1 MRRRERSGALPWVL
15 ALGVALAIAGSAGA
29 ASGPTLDSMRY
40 RVEPLPGGVLGVG
53 GATVDPAMTL
63 RGSFL
68 FQGEHAP
75 ILLVSDTERENPV
88 IRDRIGGE
96 ATLAV
101 ALGKGISVW
110 AGMPFV
116 AYQSGWW
123 PDPDTPIGAWG
134 PGDLRF
140 GGAFRVLDADRFPV
154 GMVLRPAL
162 QVPTGMRAAFASSGV
177 VEGLASIGIETR
189 PGPVRVV
196 SSLGARFRP
205 PAEWSGMTAGSAF
218 TYGLGVEVRLHERWR
233 VSAAWAGEV
242 EGVRWDNPM
251 ELRLGGNFVAA
262 EGVAV
267 GALLGFG
274 AAPGYGTPDV
284 RFGLQVDLFRL
295 LKKSQPAVA
304 ELPDVETGG
313 APLPVVVLPQ
323 SAVVR
328 GDGDYIEV
336 LLATPVAFREGETE
350 LTGESEEI
358 LRAVGAYLNDHPEL
372 GRVVVLGH
380 GDPGGGREYNVQL
393 TRRRAVATR
402 KFLADDAGVEPAL
415 LQIPEEGEVDGLV
428 STLGRRVERHTISF
442 ILARRT
448 TDS

>member
-1 MRRRERSGALPWVL
+1 MMRKNHRSRGGPLVFVLGALL
-15 ALGVALAIAGSAGA
+15 ATAGPAAG

-40 RVEPLPGGVLGVG
+40 RVEPLPGGVLGIG
-53 GATVDPAMTL
+53 GATVDPALTL
-63 RGSFL
+63 RASFL
-68 FQGEHAP
+68 LQGEHAP
-75 ILLVSDTERENPV
+75 VLLVSDTDREDPI

-101 ALGKGISVW
+101 GLGKGIAFW

-162 QVPTGMRAAFASSGV
+162 QVPTGMREAFASSGV
-177 VEGLASIGIETR
+177 VEGLVSVGLETR

-218 TYGLGVEVRLHERWR
+218 TYGLGVEVRPHARWR

-242 EGVRWDNPM
+242 AGVRWDNPM
-251 ELRLGGNFVAA
+251 ELRLGGNFAAA

-267 GALLGFG
+267 GALVGFG
-274 AAPGYGTPDV
+274 AAPGYGSPDV
-284 RFGLQVDLFRL
+284 RFGVQVDLFRL
-295 LKKSQPAVA
+295 AKKASPDVA

-328 GDGDYIEV
+328 GDGGYIEI
-336 LLATPVAFREGETE
+336 LLATPIAFREGETE
-350 LTGESEEI
+350 LTGEAEEI

-402 KFLADDAGVEPAL
+402 KFLADDAGVEPGL
-415 LQIPEEGEVDGLV
+415 LQVPDEGEVDGLM
-428 STLGRRVERHTISF
+428 SGLGRRVERNTVSF
-442 ILARRT
+442 ILARAS
-448 TDS
+448 DS